1 MGNGTG
7 WQEKYLNEE
16 GERGEGFTEKQEE
29 QFFDKIAEQIREV
42 VSHFSK
48 DNGRGMRANH
58 AKIVA
63 GFTDAEF
70 RVAPDIP
77 ADLAVGFL
85 REPGRVYKA
94 IVRFSNA
101 SGDATGSDAKPD
113 LRGVGLRVLTDEGD
127 HDFLMTNAE
136 QHHAVDAR
144 EAMVA
149 IIASTKKDD
158 AEDLIPGETFLD
170 KLAGLVALKHLKEKL
185 GRETGQRIADT
196 LKGQVAREVRSLA
209 TESYFSRAP
218 LAVGEV
224 SDPRRSVAV
233 KYRLASAEKDEAG
246 DPQNLARELGTRL
259 GGGEVK
265 FHFQVQRFVNETV
278 TPIEDATKIWSE
290 ASPFAETIAELV
302 IPRGAKPRDEE
313 VDRIVFDPWRVN
325 SAHFRPLGSMNRS
338 RRKVYAASVAE
349 RAK

>member
-1 MGNGTG
+1 MANGTG
-7 WQEKYLNEE
+7 WQESFLNEE
-16 GERGEGFTEKQEE
+16 GMRGDGFSPKREEK
-29 QFFDKIAEQIREV
+29 FFDKLAEQIREV
-42 VSHFSK
+42 VSHFRE

-58 AKIVA
+58 AKILA

-70 RVAPDIP
+70 RVAPNIR

-101 SGDATGSDAKPD
+101 SGDATGDDAKPD
-113 LRGVGLRVLTDEGD
+113 LRGVGLRVLADDGD

-149 IIASTKKDD
+149 IIASTKKDET
-158 AEDLIPGETFLD
+158 EDFIPGETFLD
-170 KLAGLVALKHLKEKL
+170 KLAGLVALKYLKEQL

-196 LKGQVAREVRSLA
+196 LRRQVGRPVRSLA
-209 TESYFSRAP
+209 TETYFSRAP

-233 KYRLASAEKDEAG
+233 KYRLAPAEKDEAG
-246 DPQNLARELGTRL
+246 DPRNLAGELRARL
-259 GGGEVK
+259 GRGEVK
-265 FHFQVQRFVNETV
+265 FLFQVQRFIDERT
-278 TPIEDATKIWSE
+278 TPIEDATKVWSE
-290 ASPFAETIAELV
+290 ASPFAETVAELV
-302 IPRGAKPRDEE
+302 IPRGAEPRNEE

-325 SAHFRPLGSMNRS
+325 PSHFRPLGSMNRS

-349 RAK
+349 RAR